1 MATMEPLMKMTE
13 IVWNRSRQ
21 SNRHHDHTVALSLDS
36 LDWNRFRSY
45 AEGHADVEILD
56 AALDADRVVAQVGCR
71 SADTAR
77 RLEDAWG

>member
-1 MATMEPLMKMTE
+1 MKMTE

-21 SNRHHDHTVALSLDS
+21 SNRHHAHTVALMLDS
-36 LDWNRFRSY
+36 LDWARFRSF
-45 AEGHADVEILD
+45 AEDHADVEILH
-56 AALDADRVVAQVGCR
+56 AGLDADRVAVQVGCR